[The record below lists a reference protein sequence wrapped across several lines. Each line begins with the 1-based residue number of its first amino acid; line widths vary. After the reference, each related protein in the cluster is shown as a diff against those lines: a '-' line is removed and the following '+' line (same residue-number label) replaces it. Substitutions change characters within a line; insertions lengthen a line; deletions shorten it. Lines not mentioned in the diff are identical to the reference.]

1 MKQSCFTNRYSQDP
15 GQAKKEIANQRK
27 VIKPLQKEEK
37 NNSFDKD
44 ILIRKYNYK
53 IRGFL
58 FWPIS
63 GATSSP

>member
-1 MKQSCFTNRYSQDP
+1 MKQSCFTNWYSQDP

-37 NNSFDKD
+37 KNTFDKD

-58 FWPIS
+58 FWPIF
-63 GATSSP
+63 GAASSP